1 MLGDS
6 PGDGIE
12 SSAGTAGE
20 NDAFHPVKLKTK
32 REEPKGNNCNFE
44 CMVYH
49 VLNGDALAQQFPVT
63 LKLDTVLVIREAFID
78 GPLSLNYTDEYW
90 NKRKEYIEN
99 TYEET
104 QQGYQS
110 RVMSQFREL
119 EKIRSDDQVYLW
131 FEDDLFC
138 QCNMWFA
145 VDYISKYSQPQFHRV
160 FPKADIQHWR
170 GFGIAEPEDLI
181 QYFHLAID
189 LSTEDIV
196 HIQKLWKALVESNP
210 AALIDLSKKPC
221 AGIRFQNEV
230 ILAHLE
236 REPDES
242 GQGRPGRA
250 LKRLMLHGEKD
261 FYKLFQALSEQEGIY
276 GFSDTQVK
284 NMLKLM

>member
-1 MLGDS
+1 MD
-6 PGDGIE
+6 
-12 SSAGTAGE
+12 
-20 NDAFHPVKLKTK
+20 
-32 REEPKGNNCNFE
+32 
-44 CMVYH
+44 YH

-145 VDYISKYSQPQFHRV
+145 VDFISKHSQPQFHRV
-160 FPKADIQHWR
+160 FPKADIQYWK
-170 GFGIAEPEDLI
+170 GFGRAETADLF

-189 LSTEDIV
+189 LSSEDIL
-196 HIQKLWKALVESNP
+196 HIQKLWKALVESNT
-210 AALIDLSKKPC
+210 AVLIELSEKPC
-221 AGIRFQNEV
+221 AGIRFQKEV
-230 ILAHLE
+230 ILAHLD

-242 GQGRPGRA
+242 GFGRPGRT
-250 LKRLMLHGEKD
+250 LKKIMLRGEND
-261 FYKLFQALSEQEGIY
+261 FYKLFQTFSEQEGIY
-276 GFSDTQVK
+276 GFGDSQVK